1 MNDLKQKLVIMAS
14 LLYQSIILRALY
26 LFIYYLFTK
35 KAIFAEPSDSFILIS
50 NKVIFLLTLSTLILY
65 YYSAK

>member
-1 MNDLKQKLVIMAS
+1 M
-14 LLYQSIILRALY
+14 RFTAL
-26 LFIYYLFTK
+26 FPAPPTPTTT
-35 KAIFAEPSDSFILIS
+35 IFAEPSDSFILIS